1 MKNENLKKLLRFP
14 VAIISAK
21 GNSRRLKNKNILN
34 IFGKPMISW
43 TIEAAKKSKF
53 IKDLFVS
60 SESKKILDI
69 CKTLNTKTIKR
80 KKKLSKYNVA
90 KIDVVK
96 DAVKKISK
104 NRKPTLIISLQG
116 NSPEIKYFHIDKAI
130 KHLIKFNLNEVVSVD
145 KNFNQD
151 AAIRV
156 VTYNSL
162 FSNNLSAHLGFVVT
176 NLSDIHYRKDLKKLK
191 KNVFK

>member
-69 CKTLNTKTIKR
+69 CKTLNTKTRKR
-80 KKKLSKYNVA
+80 KKNYQN
-90 KIDVVK
+90 IM
-96 DAVKKISK
+96 
-104 NRKPTLIISLQG
+104 LQ
-116 NSPEIKYFHIDKAI
+116 K
-130 KHLIKFNLNEVVSVD
+130 
-145 KNFNQD
+145 
-151 AAIRV
+151 
-156 VTYNSL
+156 
-162 FSNNLSAHLGFVVT
+162 
-176 NLSDIHYRKDLKKLK
+176 
-191 KNVFK
+191 